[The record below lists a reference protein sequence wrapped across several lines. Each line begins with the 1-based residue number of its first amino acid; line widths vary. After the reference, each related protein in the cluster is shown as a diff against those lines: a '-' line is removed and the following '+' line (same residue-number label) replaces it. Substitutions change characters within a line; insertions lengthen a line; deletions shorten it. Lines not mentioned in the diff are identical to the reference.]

1 MIKKTIFILH
11 SERNLSV
18 HIRKEFSA
26 DNNSENTACNV
37 YLDLIYT
44 NNKMCMYEIVQYSL
58 ILEILYTVSI

>member
-1 MIKKTIFILH
+1 MIKKTIFTLH
-11 SERNLSV
+11 SERNLSL

-44 NNKMCMYEIVQYSL
+44 NKMCMYEIVQYSL